1 MSRPRAL
8 LRYLAARLALAPVM
22 LWLIASLVFLLLRLA
37 PGDPI
42 DALLGI
48 RAPLAAREALRAR
61 LGLDLPLWRQY
72 LTFLEQLLHGDLG
85 ESLTNQEA
93 VSQVIGASLPAS
105 IELGSVALLVAAVV
119 GLAVGFSGIARPEG
133 KVDFAGR
140 LYGIGTYA
148 LPPFWAAMLVQ
159 LVFAVWLGWLPVG
172 GRFPPTLVP
181 PQDSGFYLLDGLMSG
196 LRIGDWQ
203 PLLGSLR
210 HLLLPAGTL
219 ALLLSGIFTNAL
231 RLNLRRALGS
241 DYVEAARSR
250 GLGERRVVLR
260 HALPNALL
268 PVLTITGIT
277 VASLIGG
284 ALLIEVTYSWPGI
297 AARLQEAI
305 AQRDYPV
312 VQGIVVVVA
321 ALVVLVTVVVDLMVA
336 LFDPRIRF

>member
-1 MSRPRAL
+1 MSRRREL
-8 LRYLAARLALAPVM
+8 LRYLAARLALAPLM
-22 LWLIASLVFLLLRLA
+22 LWLIATLVFLLLRVA

-42 DALLGI
+42 DALLGP
-48 RAPLAAREALRAR
+48 RAPEAARAALRSQ
-61 LGLDLPLWRQY
+61 LGLDRPLPVQY
-72 LTFLEQLLHGDLG
+72 GQFLSHLLQGDLG
-85 ESLTNQEA
+85 QSLNSKEPVA
-93 VSQVIGASLPAS
+93 AIIRDSLPAS
-105 IELGSVALLVAAVV
+105 LELGVVALLLAALV

-133 KVDFAGR
+133 KVDLAGR

-148 LPPFWAAMLVQ
+148 LPPFWAAMVVQ

-172 GRFPPTLVP
+172 GRFPATLLPPTGT
-181 PQDSGFYLLDGLMSG
+181 GFYLLDSL
-196 LRIGDWQ
+196 LAGDAGQ
-203 PLLGSLR
+203 LAGTVR
-210 HLLLPAGTL
+210 HLVLPAATL
-219 ALLLSGIFTNAL
+219 GLLLSGIFTNAL

-250 GLGERRVVLR
+250 GLSERRVVLH

-297 AARLQEAI
+297 AFRLQEAI
-305 AQRDYPV
+305 AQRDYPL

-321 ALVVLVTVVVDLMVA
+321 ALVVLVTVTVDLLVA
-336 LFDPRIRF
+336 LLDPRIRF

>member
-1 MSRPRAL
+1 MSRRRAL
-8 LRYLAARLALAPVM
+8 LRYLAARLALAPLM

-42 DALLGI
+42 DALLGT
-48 RAPLAAREALRAR
+48 RAPESARAALRAQ
-61 LGLDLPLWRQY
+61 LGLDQPLLQQY
-72 LTFLEQLLHGDLG
+72 GSFLGKLLHGDLG
-85 ESLTNQEA
+85 ASLTNQEPVTA
-93 VSQVIGASLPAS
+93 VIQQSLPAS
-105 IELGSVALLVAAVV
+105 LELGVVALLLAAVV

-133 KVDFAGR
+133 RLDLAGR

-148 LPPFWAAMLVQ
+148 LPPFWAAMVVQ

-172 GRFPPTLVP
+172 GRFPPTLLP
-181 PQDSGFYLLDGLMSG
+181 PEGSGFYLFDSLRSG
-196 LRIGDWQ
+196 LATGQWQ
-203 PLLGSLR
+203 LLAGSVR
-210 HLLLPAGTL
+210 HLVLPAATL
-219 ALLLSGIFTNAL
+219 GLLLSGIFANAL
-231 RLNLRRALGS
+231 RLNLRRTLGS

-250 GLGERRVVLR
+250 GLGEAQVVLR

-297 AARLQEAI
+297 AFRLQEAI
-305 AQRDYPV
+305 SQRDYPL

-321 ALVVLVTVVVDLMVA
+321 GLVVLVTVVVDLVVA
-336 LFDPRIRF
+336 LLDPRISF